1 MNPNAIQEGVQD
13 MIDDTKGFAQ
23 NSIMF
28 LTKCTKPDKK
38 GSFMA

>member
-1 MNPNAIQEGVQD
+1 

-28 LTKCTKPDKK
+28 LTKCNKPDRK
-38 GSFMA
+38 GIIYSQNYVL